1 MSAPN
6 IVKRDEPLQ
15 IDITIKQGEHRVSVT
30 TILNLKGWP
39 SLTADERKEITE
51 ETARAALAG
60 LLGELTFE

>member
-6 IVKRDEPLQ
+6 IVNRDEPLQ
-15 IDITIKQGEHRVSVT
+15 IDITIKQGENKMSVT
-30 TILNLKGWP
+30 AMLNLRWP

-60 LLGELTFE
+60 LMQELTYE